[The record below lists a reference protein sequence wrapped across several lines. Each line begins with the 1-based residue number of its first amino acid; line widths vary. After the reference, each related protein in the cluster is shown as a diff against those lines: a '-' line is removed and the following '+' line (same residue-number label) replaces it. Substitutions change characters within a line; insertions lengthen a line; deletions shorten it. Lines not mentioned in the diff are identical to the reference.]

1 MCLKKLVVAVLCGCN
16 YGAKL
21 SNNAQMRNILSHIFT
36 AGATKM
42 DTHNASVS
50 RNWSENGTL

>member
-1 MCLKKLVVAVLCGCN
+1 MLCGCN

-36 AGATKM
+36 AGAAKM

-50 RNWSENGTL
+50 RNWCENGTR